1 MSGKSERFSQDRQV
15 AQSKD
20 LEGGLR
26 HRAKILFD
34 LGRIISRI

>member
-1 MSGKSERFSQDRQV
+1 MDGQV

-20 LEGGLR
+20 LEGRLR

-34 LGRIISRI
+34 LGRIIGGI